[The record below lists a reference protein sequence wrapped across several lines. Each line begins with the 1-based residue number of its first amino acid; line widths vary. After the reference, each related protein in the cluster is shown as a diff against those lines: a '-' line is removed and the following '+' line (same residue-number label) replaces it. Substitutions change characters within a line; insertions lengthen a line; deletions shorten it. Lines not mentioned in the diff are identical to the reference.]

1 MFRAI
6 GFLIKVGLLVAAAV
20 WLADQNGSVQID
32 WGAYKITFPHI
43 GFFLI
48 IVMVVVLL
56 AIFIYSVIQAFVKFP
71 RSLRRYRE
79 IKRKE
84 QGWRALTLGLAAV
97 AAGDRKS
104 AAYQSFRARKLLP
117 TQEPL
122 PLLLQAQ
129 SERME
134 GREEE
139 AQVTFT
145 ALTQHKDAGF
155 LGVRGLLQA
164 ALDAHNYPKALD
176 LARQALKLH
185 PKQPWILKLVYD
197 LEIRARN
204 WEEAQ
209 IVLYRAEKSK
219 AIAAPHALSDRIAIF
234 LARAQQ
240 NLEQGY
246 RDRAQKN
253 LQQAYKYSHFFI
265 PAALNLAKF
274 YKQDNQYRQ
283 AAAVIEKTWKGSPHP
298 ELARV
303 WEGLVPVHKLHKPMA
318 RLIWAEKL
326 VTINPTH
333 PESHLFAGRVAMEES
348 LWGEARE
355 HFRKAEALEPSA
367 RLYWMWANLEK
378 RAGSGGRLIQSL
390 QEKAD
395 SFPPERCWVCRDT
408 GRIYEQWLPVAE
420 PHGSFNTIQ
429 WTHPHGFSGGF
440 LSDETLG
447 NDVVLELPRGYS
459 ANS

>member
-1 MFRAI
+1 MIRAI
-6 GFLIKVGLLVAAAV
+6 GFLIKVGVLVAIAV
-20 WLADQNGSVQID
+20 WLADQNGRVEID
-32 WGAYKITFPHI
+32 WGIYKITFPHI
-43 GFFLI
+43 GFFLLTA
-48 IVMVVVLL
+48 MAMVLL
-56 AIFIYSVIQAFVKFP
+56 AIFIYSIIQTFVKFP
-71 RSLRRYRE
+71 RSFRRYRE
-79 IKRKE
+79 IKRKD
-84 QGWRALTLGLAAV
+84 QGYRALTLGLTAV
-97 AAGDRKS
+97 AAGDRKM
-104 AAYQSFRARKLLP
+104 AAYQSHRARKLLP
-117 TQEPL
+117 REEPL

-129 SERME
+129 SERMQ
-134 GREEE
+134 GKEEE

-145 ALTQHKDAGF
+145 ALTHDKDAGF

-185 PKQPWILKLVYD
+185 PKQAWILKLVYE

-209 IVLYRAEKSK
+209 VVLYRAEKAK
-219 AIAAPHALSDRIAIF
+219 AIPAPHALTDRVSIF
-234 LARAQQ
+234 LARAQAALQ
-240 NLEQGY
+240 EGY
-246 RDRAQKN
+246 RDRAVKN
-253 LQQAYKYSHFFI
+253 YQQAYKYSHFFV
-265 PAALNLAKF
+265 PAALGLAKF
-274 YKQDNQYRQ
+274 YKQDNQHRH
-283 AAAVIEKTWKGSPHP
+283 AAAVIEKTWRGNPHP

-303 WEGLVPVHKLHKPMA
+303 WEGLVPPRNLRKPMA
-318 RLIWAEKL
+318 RLQWAEKL
-326 VTINPTH
+326 VTINPGH

-355 HFRKAEALEPSA
+355 HFRKAEAIEPSA

-378 RAGSGGRLIQSL
+378 RAGSGQRLIQSL

-395 SFPPERCWVCRDT
+395 TFPPERCWVCRET
-408 GRIYEQWLPVAE
+408 GRIYESWSPVAE
-420 PHGSFNTIQ
+420 PHGAFNTIQ
-429 WTHPHGFSGGF
+429 WTHPHGFSGGY